1 MELLLAALALL
12 YVEAFLE
19 IIILLA
25 LVVFQLI
32 FVSVMLMPLM
42 LTNCV
47 MIAT

>member
-32 FVSVMLMPLM
+32 FVSVMLMP
-42 LTNCV
+42 
-47 MIAT
+47 